1 MKKFLPLLGLL
12 GVVLLIFL
20 IFYLWGGSIY
30 DGAVELEE
38 TVDQEWADVQAQYQ
52 RRADLI
58 PQLVATV
65 KGAAENEKEILIRVT
80 EARAGVTQQSTYM
93 PQQFTDKISEG
104 IQQAESPTE
113 IIPIIG
119 TMRRGRN
126 FLMENYPEIKSTE
139 NFSMLQTQLEGT
151 ENRVAIAREN
161 YNKSVKDFNSHV
173 RGFFRSKALGM
184 LAKEGEF
191 AKREPFTAKTEN
203 QDAPDVNFLD

>member
-1 MKKFLPLLGLL
+1 MKKFLPLLGLV
-12 GVVLLIFL
+12 GIVLIIFL

-30 DGAVELEE
+30 DGAISKQE

-80 EARAGVTQQSTYM
+80 EARAGITQQSTYT

-104 IQQAESPTE
+104 IQQAENPTE
-113 IIPIIG
+113 IIPVIG

-126 FLMENYPEIKSTE
+126 FLMENYPEISTTE
-139 NFSMLQTQLEGT
+139 NFKMLQTQLEGT
-151 ENRVAIAREN
+151 ENRVAVAREN
-161 YNKSVKDFNSHV
+161 YNAAVQDFNSHV

-184 LAKEGEF
+184 LAEEGEF
-191 AKREPFTAKTEN
+191 AKREPFTADPEV
-203 QDAPDVNFLD
+203 QDAPDVNFAD

>member
-1 MKKFLPLLGLL
+1 MKKFLPLLGLA
-12 GVVLLIFL
+12 GVVLLFFL

-30 DGAVELEE
+30 DGAVVRQE

-80 EARAGVTQQSTYM
+80 EARAGIVPGSYS
-93 PQQFTDKISEG
+93 PEQFTDKISEG
-104 IQQAESPTE
+104 IQQAETPTQ
-113 IIPIIG
+113 IVPIIG

-139 NFSMLQTQLEGT
+139 NFKMLQTQLEGT
-151 ENRVAIAREN
+151 ENRVAISREN
-161 YNKSVKDFNSHV
+161 YNASVKDYNSHV

-184 LAKEGEF
+184 LADDGEF
-191 AKREPFTAKTEN
+191 AKREPFTADPEVK
-203 QDAPDVNFLD
+203 DAPDVNFAD

>member
-1 MKKFLPLLGLL
+1 MKKFLPLLGLV
-12 GVVLLIFL
+12 GVVLLFFL

-30 DGAVELEE
+30 NGAVTKQE

-80 EARAGVTQQSTYM
+80 EARAGIVPGSYT
-93 PQQFTDKISEG
+93 PNQFTDKISEG
-104 IQQAESPTE
+104 IQQAETPTQ
-113 IIPIIG
+113 IMPVIG

-139 NFSMLQTQLEGT
+139 NFKMLQTQLEGT
-151 ENRVAIAREN
+151 ENRVAKARED
-161 YNKSVKDFNSHV
+161 YNASVKEFNSHV

-184 LAKEGEF
+184 LAEDGEF
-191 AKREPFTAKTEN
+191 AKREPFTADPEV
-203 QDAPDVNFLD
+203 QDAPDVNFED